1 MINDKAPMASDNT
14 NRRSTRNRKLTE
26 EEKERNRMLSRT
38 RVRVEHV
45 FGVVKNVSGYR
56 KVRYKG
62 LAKNTN
68 GIHVLFALSNLYM
81 VRRELLS
88 LPAGCSVPG
97 YRVKGPNK
105 EAKGAI
111 QPSEGLEMIFKR
123 LG

>member
-1 MINDKAPMASDNT
+1 MGKTEEISGKAPMASDNT

-26 EEKERNRMLSRT
+26 EEKERNRMLSKT

-45 FGVVKNVSGYR
+45 FGVVKNIFGYR

-81 VRRELLS
+81 VRRKLLS
-88 LPAGCSVPG
+88 LPAG
-97 YRVKGPNK
+97 
-105 EAKGAI
+105 A
-111 QPSEGLEMIFKR
+111 
-123 LG
+123 